1 MLVKIGYV
9 MKATDFIR
17 QILDL
22 IDGFD
27 NEKSRELP
35 QDLSIEITAG
45 APAGDEIARFK
56 QIVDLLGQDQT
67 QYSNEP
73 CEKIADI
80 DAVTQNAGGGVNG
93 PKHPADI
100 RANSVSMYPNYQHD
114 PRNS

>member
-1 MLVKIGYV
+1 

-27 NEKSRELP
+27 NQKLAQQP
-35 QDLSIEITAG
+35 QDLSIEITASPVTI
-45 APAGDEIARFK
+45 PASDEIARFK
-56 QIVDLLGQDQT
+56 QIVDLVGQDT
-67 QYSNEP
+67 AQYSNEP

-80 DAVTQNAGGGVNG
+80 AAVTSDAGGGVNG

-100 RANSVSMYPNYQHD
+100 RANSISMYPNYQHD